1 MVYGRYIY
9 SFHAGD
15 RQTFHWGAP
24 SCGDWHFT
32 NTYMFLQC
40 QDVLIHVF
48 VYFGCFEGQDISSS
62 TNFHTALQGIW
73 RWKHGQIKVD
83 RALKFPLHI

>member
-24 SCGDWHFT
+24 SCRDWHFT

-48 VYFGCFEGQDISSS
+48 IHILGALRVKIYQVPQVSTLHCKVFGDG
-62 TNFHTALQGIW
+62 NMA
-73 RWKHGQIKVD
+73 R
-83 RALKFPLHI
+83 